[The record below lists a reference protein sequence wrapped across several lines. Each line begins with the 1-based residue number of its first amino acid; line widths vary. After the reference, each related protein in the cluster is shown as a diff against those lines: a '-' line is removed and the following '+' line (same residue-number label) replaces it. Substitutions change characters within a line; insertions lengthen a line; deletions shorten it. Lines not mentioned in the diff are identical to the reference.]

1 VRTGRPKPPLTV
13 LPADQE
19 KLELLA
25 RRPKTAQRMALR
37 SKIVLRAGKGLANQ
51 EIARQLNVTGAT
63 VGKWR
68 ERYRIRGMGGLC
80 DDPRPG
86 TPRKITDTQVEEAVT
101 QTLESLP
108 PAATHWSTR
117 SLAKKVGLSQSAVVR
132 IWHTFGLQPHRS
144 ETFKL
149 STDPLLVE
157 KIRDIVGLYLNP
169 PEHAVVLCVD
179 EKSQVQA
186 LDRTQPILP
195 LRPGLPEQRTHD
207 YERHGTTSLFA
218 ALDIATGK
226 VIGKC
231 RRRHRHQEFLQFMEY
246 VDSGLPPEAGE
257 IHLVLDNYGTHKT
270 PKVVRWFARHPRY
283 HLHFTPTSGSW
294 VNQVER
300 WFAEIT
306 NKRIRRGSFDSVRS
320 LEKAIEEYLLYN
332 NQYPKPFV
340 WTADA
345 DLILGKIQRLCERVS
360 NSPKPSPASQTSS
373 TNV

>member
-1 VRTGRPKPPLTV
+1 MRTGRPKQPLT
-13 LPADQE
+13 LDIGDQT

-25 RRPKTAQRMALR
+25 RRPKTAQRVALR
-37 SKIVLRAGKGLANQ
+37 AKIVLRAAEGVSNQ
-51 EIARQLNVTGAT
+51 EIARRLGVTGAT

-68 ERYRIRGMGGLC
+68 ERYRVRGMKGLS
-80 DDPRPG
+80 DDSRPG
-86 TPRKITDTQVEEAVT
+86 TPRKITDAKVEEAVT

-108 PAATHWSTR
+108 LAATHWSTR
-117 SLAKKVGLSQSAVVR
+117 SLAQKVGLSQSAVVR
-132 IWHTFGLQPHRS
+132 IWHSFGLQPHRS

-149 STDPLLVE
+149 STDPWLVE
-157 KIRDIVGLYLNP
+157 KVRDIVGLYLNP
-169 PEHAVVLCVD
+169 PEHAIVLCVD

-195 LRPGLPEQRTHD
+195 LRPGLAEQRTND

-231 RRRHRHQEFLQFMEY
+231 HRRHRHQEFLKFMEV
-246 VDSGLPPEAGE
+246 VDSTLPSDAGE

-283 HLHFTPTSGSW
+283 QLHFTPTSGSW

-300 WFAEIT
+300 WFAKIT
-306 NKRIRRGSFDSVRS
+306 EQRIRRGSFTSVPS
-320 LEKAIEEYLLYN
+320 LEKAIHEYLEYN
-332 NQYPKPFV
+332 NEHPKPFV

-345 DLILGKIQRLCERVS
+345 DLILGKIQRLCERIS
-360 NSPKPSPASQTSS
+360 NSPKTSQAP
-373 TNV
+373 N

>member
-1 VRTGRPKPPLTV
+1 MRCINRRFPVHSILIHQGGYRAYRTSETTTDCV
-13 LPADQE
+13 AC
-19 KLELLA
+19 
-25 RRPKTAQRMALR
+25 R
-37 SKIVLRAGKGLANQ
+37 SGKAGVAGAAPENRAAH
-51 EIARQLNVTGAT
+51 GAT
-63 VGKWR
+63 FQDRSSCWQGTGQSGDRSATERDRRNRR
-68 ERYRIRGMGGLC
+68 E
-80 DDPRPG
+80 
-86 TPRKITDTQVEEAVT
+86 
-101 QTLESLP
+101 
-108 PAATHWSTR
+108 
-117 SLAKKVGLSQSAVVR
+117 
-132 IWHTFGLQPHRS
+132 
-144 ETFKL
+144 
-149 STDPLLVE
+149 
-157 KIRDIVGLYLNP
+157 
-169 PEHAVVLCVD
+169 
-179 EKSQVQA
+179 VQA

-320 LEKAIEEYLLYN
+320 LEKAI
-332 NQYPKPFV
+332 
-340 WTADA
+340 
-345 DLILGKIQRLCERVS
+345 
-360 NSPKPSPASQTSS
+360 
-373 TNV
+373 